1 MGKYHPHGDTSV
13 YDAMVRVA
21 QDFTLRYPLVDGQ
34 GNFGSRDGDG
44 AAAMR
49 YTECRLT
56 PFADLLLG
64 EIDRGTVDF
73 TANYD
78 GSMTE
83 PQLMPARLPVVLLNG
98 ASGIAVGM
106 ATEMPSHNLR
116 EVAAA
121 AIHKINHPA
130 AGVAELMEYIPGP
143 DYPGGGQIISSPAEI
158 AGAYNSGRGSLRVRA
173 RYTFEEMARGAW
185 QLVISELPPGV
196 SSARVLSEIGA
207 LICLLYTSPSPR
219 DGLLSR
225 MPSSA

>member
-1 MGKYHPHGDTSV
+1 
-13 YDAMVRVA
+13 
-21 QDFTLRYPLVDGQ
+21 
-34 GNFGSRDGDG
+34 
-44 AAAMR
+44 
-49 YTECRLT
+49 
-56 PFADLLLG
+56 
-64 EIDRGTVDF
+64 
-73 TANYD
+73 
-78 GSMTE
+78 
-83 PQLMPARLPVVLLNG
+83 
-98 ASGIAVGM
+98 M

-196 SSARVLSEIGA
+196 SSARVLSDMGA
-207 LICLLYTSPSPR
+207 LMNPQPRPGKRSIDQTAAQLKALLASELERAR
-219 DGLLSR
+219 DGSGKDDDIRLVFEPISSRLDRDEFVALLLAHTLSLIHI
-225 MPSSA
+225 